1 MIHHPLSFSSF
12 PPLFLLCFIAKFSKG
27 WSAHALQT
35 WSHVSP
41 PIHFAT
47 LTRWCPQLNSPELPS
62 PRLRYDF
69 CQAESSGRAAISPH
83 VISQWPPTLLITL
96 SLGGT
101 CHCHSPFSTP
111 HSPGCSPTSM
121 IASSPQT
128 SKWKNLWGSALG
140 CLLTSYFLSHLKYS
154 QNFEL
159 SFKFLKLD
167 SCHLPKSILPPVFPV
182 SFLPLTQGRNQSH
195 QCPPSSSS
203 LYRQSIRPH

>member
-1 MIHHPLSFSSF
+1 ML
-12 PPLFLLCFIAKFSKG
+12 
-27 WSAHALQT
+27 
-35 WSHVSP
+35 SHVSP

-47 LTRWCPQLNSPELPS
+47 LTRLVSPAQLPRATLTKTKIWPLPS
-62 PRLRYDF
+62 WVQWTRCSLASRDF
-69 CQAESSGRAAISPH
+69 SVA
-83 VISQWPPTLLITL
+83 PTLLITL

-154 QNFEL
+154 QNFKL

-167 SCHLPKSILPPVFPV
+167 SWHLPKSVLPPVFPI
-182 SFLPLTQGRNQSH
+182 SFLPVTQGRNQSH
-195 QCPPSSSS
+195 PCPPSSSS
-203 LYRQSIRPH
+203 LYLQSIRPHWFYLKNMP